1 MYLQKYCRVV
11 LRRIDEIRPI
21 FFCVAMGSSQHSASP
36 NLRVQQCMAM
46 GTMKEPKEA
55 LVLELLTD
63 MPELFIQKLYE
74 VPIAQNLDIWK
85 FVGPLVHEQRTRSH

>member
-1 MYLQKYCRVV
+1 
-11 LRRIDEIRPI
+11 
-21 FFCVAMGSSQHSASP
+21 
-36 NLRVQQCMAM
+36 MAM